1 MLTKEELTESYKNF
15 NNQKIIN
22 LATNESKSLRED
34 VIPILEAEIERR
46 NLDKNLLNWI
56 KLERNFFKGA
66 ELQSL
71 KKIIQNSECSECGK
85 KYNNIQGFN
94 IHYLSALDVN
104 FDSEVIICE
113 SCGKQLRKK
122 SYIKTATL
130 GLLSFRSVFTVP
142 IYFIGELIA
151 SFSRTKRSEK
161 IIEEFIFE
169 NTGLI
174 REYGNEKIH
183 ELIGHHNINQAKQN
197 EQNYCW

>member
-1 MLTKEELTESYKNF
+1 MLTKEELTESYKSF

-34 VIPILEAEIERR
+34 AIPILEAEIERR
-46 NLDKNLLNWI
+46 DLDKKLLKWI

-85 KYNNIQGFN
+85 KFNNIQGFN
-94 IHYLSALDVN
+94 IHYLSALDST
-104 FDSEVIICE
+104 FDSNVIVCE
-113 SCGKQLRKK
+113 SCGNQLRKR

-130 GLLSFRSVFTVP
+130 GFLSLRGILNVP

-151 SFSRTKRSEK
+151 SFSRAKKSEE
-161 IIEEFIFE
+161 IIDEFIFE

-174 REYGNEKIH
+174 REYGNERIH
-183 ELIGHHNINQAKQN
+183 ELIGQYNIQQAKQN
-197 EQNYCW
+197 E